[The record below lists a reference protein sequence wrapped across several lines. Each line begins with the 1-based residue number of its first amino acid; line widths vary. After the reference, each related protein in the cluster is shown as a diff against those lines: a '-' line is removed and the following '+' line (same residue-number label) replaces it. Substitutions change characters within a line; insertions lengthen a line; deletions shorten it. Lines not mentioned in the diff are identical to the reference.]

1 MHSAA
6 AAAPHTLSQASSSP
20 ISTPFAKHRQS
31 LDTDPIPCITSAQ
44 RDLASASAFA
54 GLTSRT
60 RASAFAGLTSRTRD
74 TIMMST
80 CSGRS
85 IGAWLAVAKQARDDG
100 IVSGEGSTD

>member
-6 AAAPHTLSQASSSP
+6 AAAPGTLSQASSSP
-20 ISTPFAKHRQS
+20 ISTAFASFRQS

-44 RDLASASAFA
+44 SDLASSSAV
-54 GLTSRT
+54 
-60 RASAFAGLTSRTRD
+60 AGLTSRTRD

-85 IGAWLAVAKQARDDG
+85 IGAWFTVAKQARDDG
-100 IVSGEGSTD
+100 ILS